1 MRETG
6 IGDDMAVGRFRFIWE
21 LKYTR
26 RRTIDGKKTT
36 IGQRKCQRGEG
47 LGPKKVPEGREGTL
61 AEKEVG
67 GTGVKDNRY
76 Q

>member
-6 IGDDMAVGRFRFIWE
+6 IRDDVAADRFRFIWE

-26 RRTIDGKKTT
+26 RRTIDGKWTT
-36 IGQRKCQRGEG
+36 IGQRKCQRREG
-47 LGPKKVPEGREGTL
+47 LGPKKVPERREGTL

-67 GTGVKDNRY
+67 GTGVRDNRC